1 MVFISLY
8 QQISAEH
15 LRLQEELQLIQEQLQ
30 HFPQGKLICARNGTR
45 TKWYHSDGHSKNY
58 IPKPQKEYA
67 QQLAIKTY
75 LLEKQKDLQK
85 ELKAIAFY
93 LRHADSSL
101 NSAEQMLAND
111 SPYHPLLMEHFQLS
125 SQEIQAWT
133 DSPYNKNKNYPE
145 QLIYKTCKDEYVR
158 SKSESLIAMNLYIQK
173 VPYRYECE
181 LKLGS
186 ITLYPDFTLRHPSTG
201 KTFYWEHFGIMDTPE
216 YQKNAVDKVSLYMRH
231 GIYPQDRLIITYET
245 KEHPLDTNHIQQLIE
260 FNFLR

>member
-58 IPKPQKEYA
+58 IPKTQKEYA
-67 QQLAIKTY
+67 KQLAIKTY

-158 SKSESLIAMNLYIQK
+158 SKSESLIVSLLVQYQI
-173 VPYRYECE
+173 PFRYEC
-181 LKLGS
+181 LL
-186 ITLYPDFTLRHPSTG
+186 TLDGISHYPDFTIMHPKTG
-201 KTFYWEHFGIMDTPE
+201 LIYYWEHLGLLDKEPYLKDNANKLQRFIKNGIIPT
-216 YQKNAVDKVSLYMRH
+216 Q
-231 GIYPQDRLIITYET
+231 QLIITCET
-245 KEHPLDTNHIQQLIE
+245 KDHPLDLDYLDNLIH
-260 FNFLR
+260 FYFL

>member
-145 QLIYKTCKDEYVR
+145 
-158 SKSESLIAMNLYIQK
+158 
-173 VPYRYECE
+173 
-181 LKLGS
+181 
-186 ITLYPDFTLRHPSTG
+186 
-201 KTFYWEHFGIMDTPE
+201 
-216 YQKNAVDKVSLYMRH
+216 
-231 GIYPQDRLIITYET
+231 
-245 KEHPLDTNHIQQLIE
+245 
-260 FNFLR
+260 